1 MVIMLKN
8 SIYSIAL
15 AGLALGASL
24 HSRSS
29 DSTLYNGQTAVYWGQ
44 ASAQEQNRLRYY
56 CDSESVDIYILSF
69 ITDFPNYYGNEHGYK
84 LDLANSCSSVQD
96 DSSTDEWGYTASSSS
111 NTVANCSEVG
121 DDIKYCQSLNKTV
134 LLSLGGESGTYGFT
148 SDTEAESFATVLWNS
163 FGEGEDYSS
172 VERPFGDAIIDGYDF
187 DLENQQQTGYVALA
201 NKLQE
206 YGETNGT
213 KKYIYTSAPQ
223 CPFPDQSN
231 SDLIDNF
238 ELDYLFVQ
246 FYNNDCSLDQN
257 FNFDTWVDHIQT
269 LLYNKT
275 KIFIG
280 LPANS
285 SAASSGYVDSDTII
299 TKIEEI
305 YSNDTLKNYFG
316 GVMFWDASQG
326 FGYSSA
332 AIDSESNVI
341 TTVAAALQIDTSSTT
356 ESSSGTTVTT
366 DNTTSSATSK
376 EKNDSFKVSAF
387 SIYNLLIV
395 FGLQLFLFN
404 LF

>member
-1 MVIMLKN
+1 MLTN
-8 SIYSIAL
+8 YIYSISL

-24 HSRSS
+24 YSRSD
-29 DSTLYNGQTAVYWGQ
+29 DSESKYKGQTAVYWGQ

-56 CDSESVDIYILSF
+56 CDSDSVDIFILSF
-69 ITDFPNYYGNEHGYK
+69 ITDFPNYWGNEHGYK
-84 LDLANSCSSVQD
+84 LNLANSCSSEQ
-96 DSSTDEWGYTASSSS
+96 YSSSS
-111 NTVANCSEVG
+111 SDSWSTTSTSSSTVANCSEVG
-121 DDIKYCQSLNKTV
+121 DDIKYCQSLNKTI

-148 SDTEAESFATVLWNS
+148 SDSEAEEFATVLWNS
-163 FGEGEDYSS
+163 FGEGSDYTSI
-172 VERPFGDAIIDGYDF
+172 EKPFGDAIIDGYDF

-206 YGETNGT
+206 YGENNGT
-213 KKYIYTSAPQ
+213 KEYIYTSAPQ

-246 FYNNDCSLDQN
+246 FYNNDCNLDLD
-257 FNFDTWVDHIQT
+257 FNYDTWAEHIQS
-269 LLYNKT
+269 LSYNKT

-299 TKIEEI
+299 EKIDEI
-305 YSNDTLKNYFG
+305 WSNDTLKDTFG

-326 FGYSSA
+326 FGYSDV
-332 AIDSESNVI
+332 AIDSEVNII
-341 TTVAAALQIDTSSTT
+341 TTVASAMQRDTSSTSG
-356 ESSSGTTVTT
+356 SSSGTTVST
-366 DNTTSSATSK
+366 DNSSSSSTSK
-376 EKNDSFKVSAF
+376 KKSDAFKISFPITK
-387 SIYNLLIV
+387 ILMILGI
-395 FGLQLFLFN
+395 QLFLFN